1 MLTGGFSLAVA
12 GFSEAAPVFPTVIS
26 PRLSSASFPELKHR
40 NHLLAIFHMLVEG
53 RCDPWETRH
62 LDATHH
68 PLHLLGDL
76 VAPQVVVEGPVGP
89 VAAVVGDRIGPL
101 SIHFGNHGFFFFL
114 LESKTERSLKSF
126 WMMRL
131 GLKAGF

>member
-1 MLTGGFSLAVA
+1 MLA
-12 GFSEAAPVFPTVIS
+12 G
-26 PRLSSASFPELKHR
+26 
-40 NHLLAIFHMLVEG
+40 G
-53 RCDPWETRH
+53 RCNPCKTRD

-101 SIHFGNHGFFFFL
+101 SIHFGNHGLFFFL
-114 LESKTERSLKSF
+114 LGTKTEKRLKQ
-126 WMMRL
+126 L
-131 GLKAGF
+131 LPPG